1 MLLLSTTEVSVSKKS
16 SSGVFQAKGT
26 GSAEFHNAA
35 GTRVDVCREV
45 STNPNHSYRC
55 RHTQVASWDL
65 LFQKNFGNCY
75 RLAIIARGMKSEI
88 ALAEGRGVTGA
99 ALAAD
104 DSINNVNK

>member
-1 MLLLSTTEVSVSKKS
+1 MSVSKKVMVG
-16 SSGVFQAKGT
+16 SGPKGT
-26 GSAEFHNAA
+26 GGSAEFHNAA
-35 GTRVDVCREV
+35 GTRGDVCREV